1 MNSTTSYRSIFK
13 ATSLF
18 GGVQAM
24 QILLNLVRV
33 KFIAV
38 ILGAVGMGLN
48 TMFSSTISLI
58 SNLAGLRLNNSAVR
72 EISRAKETGDSV
84 TLSKTVITLKRWLY
98 VSSIIGFV
106 LVILLSPLL
115 SRLSFNS
122 SNYTV
127 AFIFLSLM
135 VIFNTLSMGNASIMQ
150 GMRNLKKFALYSL
163 TGSAVSLILSV
174 PLYFLFGIKAIVPAL
189 VASSLITYLFSRFY
203 VSSIKTAPVKI
214 SWKESYVS
222 GRGMVKLGV
231 LMLTSSSIGSMV
243 NYLVNLYIINRGSV
257 VDLGLYQAGT
267 SVVSQSVGLIFT
279 AMVVDYYPRLA
290 AICDNK
296 EKANEMV
303 NQQTEIALLIAI
315 PVLSI
320 IMIAAPV
327 IIRILWTREY
337 LVIADFMRIL
347 SLAMVFKVPGYSIGF
362 LLVAK
367 GDKKAFFYV
376 EALFANISLLI
387 ACVVGYRLNGLT
399 GLAWGYI
406 VMHVCYFLL
415 VVTVTWRKFS
425 FSININLWKQFL
437 LQLLCVLA
445 VFLFLLFLKG
455 VAGYIIASLIC
466 LLLLLYSLKLLDE
479 MIDIK
484 GFLKERFSR

>member
-1 MNSTTSYRSIFK
+1 
-13 ATSLF
+13 
-18 GGVQAM
+18 
-24 QILLNLVRV
+24 VRG

-58 SNLAGLRLNNSAVR
+58 SNLAGLGLNNSAVR

-115 SRLSFNS
+115 SKFSFNS

-150 GMRNLKKFALYSL
+150 GMRDLKKFALYSL
-163 TGSAVSLILSV
+163 TGSAVSLIVSV

-203 VSSIKTAPVKI
+203 VSGIKTAPVKI

-231 LMLTSSSIGSMV
+231 LMLISSSIGSLV
-243 NYLVNLYIINRGSV
+243 NYLVNLYIINRGSA

-267 SVVSQSVGLIFT
+267 SIVSQSVGLIFT
-279 AMVVDYYPRLA
+279 AMIVDYYPRLA

-296 EKANEMV
+296 EKANDMV

-337 LVIADFMRIL
+337 LVIEDFMRIL
-347 SLAMVFKVPGYSIGF
+347 SLAMVFKVPGYLIGA
-362 LLVAK
+362 LL
-367 GDKKAFFYV
+367 
-376 EALFANISLLI
+376 S
-387 ACVVGYRLNGLT
+387 
-399 GLAWGYI
+399 
-406 VMHVCYFLL
+406 
-415 VVTVTWRKFS
+415 
-425 FSININLWKQFL
+425 
-437 LQLLCVLA
+437 
-445 VFLFLLFLKG
+445 
-455 VAGYIIASLIC
+455 
-466 LLLLLYSLKLLDE
+466 
-479 MIDIK
+479 
-484 GFLKERFSR
+484 